1 MATIRLQ
8 GEIEKKLNI
17 YYEFDP
23 TSKPLG
29 EGGMGKVYAGRR
41 VNIKT
46 HEMREVAIKFMFKD
60 LPASAIEKARREAS
74 IIIPNE
80 NLLEMMGFLALEYSE
95 PSGAKYIRYHVIS
108 ELLTGVTLAD
118 LIQGK
123 TTDADGNNIPYAQTL
138 YNKYNQAPE
147 EFAVIVIKKLLSGI
161 MALHDN
167 GYIHRD
173 IDPSN
178 IMITNDGKIKLIDFG
193 ISKRVDGLVT
203 NDKYLT
209 TAGQFV
215 GKPQYAAPELVLGD
229 IHSQNKWTD
238 IYAIGI
244 LMFQLITGHLPFNG
258 PANVILS
265 SHLRKKMPL
274 GEIKNKKLRAIIAKA
289 TDKDITRRYQSAAE
303 MRVAIDAE
311 GNGGS
316 SKLIYVSA
324 LAAVCVAVVIGL
336 VVWLWPEPK
345 TDVPVE
351 QIDNTEITEQK
362 TDESAKDDITTL
374 KKDLQNPSTA
384 KEAFSKLQAK
394 AGSGDS
400 DALFILSRIYAV
412 SIGSFAVDN
421 EYATMQE
428 NLKDEVTQDALKAHS
443 LLGQIIAN
451 DANYYQALYELACN
465 YYQGPEMTGG
475 EARNLRQAKN
485 LLDKAYELAD
495 KADDVGYKNKISALL
510 RKY

>member
-1 MATIRLQ
+1 MAVIRLQ
-8 GEIEKKLNI
+8 GETEKKLNI

-41 VNIKT
+41 VNINT
-46 HEMREVAIKFMFKD
+46 HETREVAIKFMFKD

-118 LIQGK
+118 LVQGK
-123 TTDADGNNIPYAQTL
+123 ITDANGNNIPYAQTL
-138 YNKYNQAPE
+138 YNKYNQSPE

-178 IMITNDGKIKLIDFG
+178 VMITSDGKIKLIDFG

-215 GKPQYAAPELVLGD
+215 GKPQYAAPELVVGD
-229 IHSQNKWTD
+229 IHNQNKWTD

-258 PANVILS
+258 PANMILS
-265 SHLRKKMPL
+265 AHLRKKMPL
-274 GEIKNKKLRAIIAKA
+274 NEVKDKKLRAIIAKA
-289 TDKDITRRYQSAAE
+289 TDKDVSHRYQSAAE
-303 MRVAIDAE
+303 MRVAIDTTPPPPPPFIR
-311 GNGGS
+311 
-316 SKLIYVSA
+316 LITM
-324 LAAVCVAVVIGL
+324 AAVCIAVVIGL
-336 VVWLWPEPK
+336 VIWLWPKPDNP
-345 TDVPVE
+345 DVP
-351 QIDNTEITEQK
+351 IDDTKIEEKIAEPVKDEIT
-362 TDESAKDDITTL
+362 IL
-374 KKDLQNPSTA
+374 KENLQNPSTA
-384 KEAFSKLQAK
+384 KDTFGKLQAK
-394 AGSGDS
+394 AGSGDN

-412 SIGSFAVDN
+412 SIGSFTVDN
-421 EYATMQE
+421 EYAMMQE
-428 NLKDEVTQDALKAHS
+428 SLKDVVKRDALKAHS
-443 LLGQIIAN
+443 LLGQIIAK
-451 DANYYQALYELACN
+451 DPDYYKALYELACN

-475 EARNLRQAKN
+475 EARDLRKTKQ
-485 LLDKAYELAD
+485 LLDKAYKLAD
-495 KADDVGYKNKISALL
+495 KANDAAYRNKIKALL
-510 RKY
+510 DKY

>member
-8 GEIEKKLNI
+8 GETEKKLNI

-41 VNIKT
+41 VNINT
-46 HEMREVAIKFMFKD
+46 HESREVAIKFMFKD
-60 LPASAIEKARREAS
+60 LPASAIEKARREAG
-74 IIIPNE
+74 IIIAHE

-123 TTDADGNNIPYAQTL
+123 TTDANGNNIPYAQTL
-138 YNKYNQAPE
+138 YNKYNQSPE

-178 IMITNDGKIKLIDFG
+178 VMITSDGKIKLIDFG
-193 ISKRVDGLVT
+193 IAKHVDGLVT

-215 GKPQYAAPELVLGD
+215 GKPQYAAPELVVGD
-229 IHSQNKWTD
+229 IHNQNYWTD
-238 IYAIGI
+238 IYAIGV

-258 PANVILS
+258 PANMILS
-265 SHLRKKMPL
+265 AHLRKKMPL
-274 GEIKNKKLRAIIAKA
+274 GKVKDRKLRAIIAKA
-289 TDKDITRRYQSAAE
+289 TDKDSSRRYQTAAE
-303 MRVAIDAE
+303 MRVAIDTPPPPPPPYR
-311 GNGGS
+311 
-316 SKLIYVSA
+316 LIV
-324 LAAVCVAVVIGL
+324 LVAVCLAIVIGL
-336 VVWLWPEPK
+336 VIWLLPKPDK
-345 TDVPVE
+345 TDVP
-351 QIDNTEITEQK
+351 IDDTKIEEK
-362 TDESAKDDITTL
+362 TADEPAKDEITTL
-374 KKDLQNPSTA
+374 KENLQNPSTA
-384 KEAFSKLQAK
+384 KDTFGKLQAK
-394 AGSGDS
+394 AGSGDN

-412 SIGSFAVDN
+412 SIGSFTVDN

-428 NLKDEVTQDALKAHS
+428 NLKDEVKRDAQKAHN
-443 LLGQIIAN
+443 LLGQIIKN
-451 DANYYQALYELACN
+451 DANYYPALYELACN

-475 EARNLRQAKN
+475 EARNLRQAKI
-485 LLDKAYELAD
+485 LLDKAYKLAD
-495 KADDVGYKNKISALL
+495 NANDAAYRNKIKALL
-510 RKY
+510 DRY